1 MIRKKTGKML
11 DGQFGKFLIEV
22 KNNISATRTLK
33 NFILDISYELL
44 NSNKEA
50 ILLLTDPRMT
60 KERIEIELEKLK
72 KIIRPEI
79 VDRLIVIVYEN
90 KKFITLGRDINFD
103 IKSELIRFLP
113 QLVKKKGF
121 RLNPTDIN
129 FELLK
134 VMIYQLFNNKGPLT
148 TEWLAKKAI
157 GCSYPPVAKALKNL
171 GNYVKRYSD
180 RRVELGH
187 FPKAEWNKLL
197 VMSDRV
203 RSTINFTDVSGQ
215 PRTPDLLLEKIR
227 GLKRT
232 DIGVGGVFG
241 SIYYYPELNISG
253 SHRLDIS
260 IHSQNNEFDPEFI
273 EYLDPGLKK
282 TNNPDDPV
290 HLAVH
295 FLRRK
300 EPFFTIDQSGEIWA
314 DPVECLL
321 DLHEA
326 HLESQAEEFLNHMLL
341 KGEK

>member
-1 MIRKKTGKML
+1 MIRKKTREFA

-33 NFILDISYELL
+33 KIILDISYELI

-50 ILLLTDPRMT
+50 ILLLTDPKIT
-60 KERIEIELEKLK
+60 KKRIEIELEKFK

-79 VDRLIVIVYEN
+79 ADRLIVIVYEN
-90 KKFITLGRDINFD
+90 KKFITLGSDLNFD
-103 IKSELIRFLP
+103 IESELFRFLP
-113 QLVKKKGF
+113 QLIKKKGF
-121 RLNPTDIN
+121 RLNPTDIY

-148 TEWLAKKAI
+148 TEWLAKNAI
-157 GCSYPPVAKALKNL
+157 GCSYPPIAKALKNL
-171 GNYVKRYSD
+171 GNYVKRHSD
-180 RRVELGH
+180 RRVELSH
-187 FPKAEWNKLL
+187 FPKDEWNKLL
-197 VMSDRV
+197 VMSDKV
-203 RSTINFTDVSGQ
+203 RSTINFTDISGQ
-215 PRTPDLLLEKIR
+215 PRTPDLLLGKIR
-227 GLKRT
+227 DLKRR
-232 DIGVGGVFG
+232 DIGIGGVFG
-241 SIYYYPELNISG
+241 SIYYFPDLNISG

-260 IHSQNNEFDPEFI
+260 IHSRNNEFDPEFI

-282 TNNPDDPV
+282 TNDPDDPV

-300 EPFFTIDQSGEIWA
+300 EPFFTSDKSGEIWA

-326 HLESQAEEFLNHMLL
+326 HLESQAEEFLNHMLIE
-341 KGEK
+341 GEK